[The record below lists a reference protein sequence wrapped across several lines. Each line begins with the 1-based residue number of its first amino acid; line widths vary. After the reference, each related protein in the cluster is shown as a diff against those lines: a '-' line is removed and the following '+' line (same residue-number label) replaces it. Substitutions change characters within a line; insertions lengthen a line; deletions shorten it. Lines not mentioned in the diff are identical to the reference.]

1 MGEVLPLPSVGDV
14 FLDVRGD
21 GRSMRVS
28 YHEDGGTVV
37 MSLWSGAACRGTF
50 RMDPGDVS
58 RLVAVLD
65 EMRMIPSAS
74 PAAEGQ
80 GPDAA
85 SAVAGPADDPA
96 PSLDTTGDISGTVN
110 SLRLSSGPVLRI
122 A

>member
-1 MGEVLPLPSVGDV
+1 MDAG
-14 FLDVRGD
+14 DVRG
-21 GRSMRVS
+21 
-28 YHEDGGTVV
+28 
-37 MSLWSGAACRGTF
+37 LA
-50 RMDPGDVS
+50 
-58 RLVAVLD
+58 AVLAG
-65 EMRMIPSAS
+65 MRRLPSAA